1 MCRAH
6 FTQKTSTTR
15 SDIFILFSST
25 MKSIFKI
32 WIKKYNFFKLKYL
45 KKTRLLAI
53 VSGFQD
59 SKNIPDYPL

>member
-45 KKTRLLAI
+45 KKTRLLKGVETSQFAKG
-53 VSGFQD
+53 V
-59 SKNIPDYPL
+59 